1 MNLTFL
7 FLFSLLITFA
17 LATHGRN
24 EPRRGGRCPRF
35 RTLDGYCT
43 ADRSRRCR
51 GNQNW
56 GSVGRPHFSY
66 VAGTSSRVPL
76 RTNLPSAR
84 HISNVVS
91 NQNDPIP
98 NRRGIREFFVF
109 FGEFLDH
116 NVVGTKIS
124 KDDRFD
130 IKLPP
135 NDPLTANFSTGY
147 LRMTRAERTRVFGEG
162 GNNPERATNSISS
175 ALDLTTVYG
184 PDEER
189 VRLLR
194 TFVGGR
200 LKTSA
205 GGFMPL
211 NGPELEN
218 EPTHDPRFFLAGDIR
233 ANDHPVLTSLH
244 VIFLR
249 EHNYWCEK
257 LAKRYPYLS
266 DEILFQRARK
276 INIAQMQKIAFEEFF
291 PAITGRKLPTK
302 YTGHKRCV
310 DPGISDIFSTAAYRI
325 GHTLVGNNVQRR
337 GPGNTPLEPL
347 PFTNMFFNPARQFLH
362 HGMETFLRGAY
373 NTTAQEVDTM
383 VSSSL
388 RNFLFSNVQFP
399 NQLEFDFVDLIAI
412 NIQRG
417 RDNAIPA
424 YNDIRELFGFPR
436 ARKFSDITSSLTLQN
451 KLSTVYRS
459 PDEIDPWI
467 GLMAE
472 DHADGASMG
481 PTTRKI
487 WDTEFTRIRDAD
499 RHFYLRKGLF
509 SRRMRRDFPE
519 LNEIRMKKKET
530 MKELLLR
537 HTHVVAEEVPDNLFI
552 ETYP

>member
-1 MNLTFL
+1 MKLTFFL
-7 FLFSLLITFA
+7 LFSLLIVCS
-17 LATHGRN
+17 LAGHRN
-24 EPRRGGRCPRF
+24 TDRRRGGSCPRF

-43 ADRSRRCR
+43 TDRSSRCS

-56 GSVGRPHFSY
+56 GSAGTPHFSY
-66 VAGTSSRVPL
+66 IRGHSSHVPL

-91 NQNDPIP
+91 NQNDPTP

-116 NVVGTKIS
+116 NVVGTLIS
-124 KDDRFD
+124 KDDHFD

-135 NDPLTANFSTGY
+135 HDPLTANFSTGY
-147 LRMTRAERTRVFGEG
+147 LRMTRAERTRVYGEG
-162 GNNPERATNSISS
+162 PGRPERATNSISS

-184 PDEER
+184 PSVQR
-189 VRLLR
+189 LRLLR
-194 TFVGGR
+194 TFTGGR

-205 GGFMPL
+205 GGFMPF

-218 EPTHDPRFFLAGDIR
+218 EPSHDPNFFLAGDIR

-249 EHNYWCEK
+249 EHNYWCDK
-257 LAKRYPYLS
+257 LARRYPYLS
-266 DEILFQRARK
+266 DEVLFQRARK

-291 PAITGRKLPTK
+291 PAITGRELPTP

-310 DPGISDIFSTAAYRI
+310 DPAISDVFSTAAYRI

-347 PFTNMFFNPARQFLH
+347 DFTNMFFNPARQFLH

-388 RNFLFSNVQFP
+388 RNFLFSNVDFSHLQ
-399 NQLEFDFVDLIAI
+399 FDFVDLIAI

-424 YNDIRELFGFPR
+424 YNDLRELFGFPR

-472 DHADGASMG
+472 DHAEGASMG
-481 PTTRKI
+481 PTVRKI

-499 RHFYLRKGLF
+499 RHFYLRKRMF
-509 SRRMRRDFPE
+509 SPRMRRDFPE

-537 HTHVVAEEVPDNLFI
+537 HTHVTPDEVPDNLFI
-552 ETYP
+552 ETYH